1 MEILGIPIQSVY
13 LTALI
18 ISGVLTVLYLFFGDM
33 AEAAPDFLNPTLIL
47 AFVTFLSA
55 SGYLLELLTPVN
67 SYVILLISIFIALIL
82 DTLLNIFVLVPMSSA
97 EESLVYTSDSL
108 KGRVGTVLIPIPQD
122 GFGEVL
128 LKSSSGMISKS
139 ATGFENQPIA
149 EGEKVLVIDVKDGVL
164 HVAHY
169 EKTKELFFN

>member
-1 MEILGIPIQSVY
+1 MPIQSVY

-18 ISGVLTVLYLFFGDM
+18 ISGALTVLYIFFGDI
-33 AEAAPDFLNPTLIL
+33 AEAALDFLNPTLIL

-55 SGYLLELLTPVN
+55 AGYLLELLTPL
-67 SYVILLISIFIALIL
+67 SSLVILLLSIVVALIL
-82 DTLLNIFVLVPMSSA
+82 DTLLNIFVLVPMSNA

-108 KGRVGTVLIPIPQD
+108 KGRVGTVLIPIPKD

-128 LKSSSGMISKS
+128 LKSSSGTISKP
-139 ATGFENQPIA
+139 ATSFENLPIS

-169 EKTKELFFN
+169 EKTEKLFFT

>member
-1 MEILGIPIQSVY
+1 MELFGYPIQTVY
-13 LTALI
+13 LTTLI
-18 ISGVLTVLYLFFGDM
+18 VSGALTVLYIFFGDIV
-33 AEAAPDFLNPTLIL
+33 EAALDFLNPTLIL

-55 SGYLLELLTPVN
+55 SGYLLELITPLN
-67 SYVILLISIFIALIL
+67 SLVILFIAIVIALIL

-108 KGRVGTVLIPIPQD
+108 KGRVGRVLIPIPQD
-122 GFGEVL
+122 GFGEVV
-128 LKSSSGMISKS
+128 LKSSSGTISKPARS
-139 ATGFENQPIA
+139 FDNQPIA

-169 EKTKELFFN
+169 EKTEKLFFT